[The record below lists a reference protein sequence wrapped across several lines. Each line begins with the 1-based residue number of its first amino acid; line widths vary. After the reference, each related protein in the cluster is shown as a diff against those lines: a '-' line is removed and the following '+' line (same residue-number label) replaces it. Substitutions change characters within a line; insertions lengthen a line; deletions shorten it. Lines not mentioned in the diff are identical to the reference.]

1 VNSATIN
8 VGVEVFL
15 LYAAFDSFKYVLRNG
30 KAGSYSNEEIQVGNK
45 YMKKIS
51 VLTQRK
57 PKSKLQ

>member
-1 VNSATIN
+1 